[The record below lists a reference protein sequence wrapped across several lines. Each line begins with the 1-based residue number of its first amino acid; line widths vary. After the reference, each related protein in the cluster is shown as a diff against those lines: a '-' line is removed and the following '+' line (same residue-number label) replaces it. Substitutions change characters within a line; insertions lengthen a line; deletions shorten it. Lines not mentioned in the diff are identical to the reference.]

1 MTELAWHHSRAR
13 SRISATPFAAMTLVP
28 SAILWPKS
36 MNASGKMS
44 DERQYAPATLRDR
57 DFEATL
63 GLIKGAA
70 AMLPPASPLYL

>member
-1 MTELAWHHSRAR
+1 
-13 SRISATPFAAMTLVP
+13 
-28 SAILWPKS
+28 

-57 DFEATL
+57 DFEAAL